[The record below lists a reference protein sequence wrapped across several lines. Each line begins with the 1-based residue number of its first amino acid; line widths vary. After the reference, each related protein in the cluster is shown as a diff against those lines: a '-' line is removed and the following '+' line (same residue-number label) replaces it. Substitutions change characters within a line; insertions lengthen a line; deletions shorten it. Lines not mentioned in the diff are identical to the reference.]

1 MSGYKIQ
8 FYAVVKQNYWFI
20 IIITID
26 HWIDMR
32 LRHKASELNLIQAW
46 LGESTNH
53 KSQTLRKGSNINSTL
68 HGFLTSDLPVAL
80 RQTTSMELQKQP
92 SISKWVTL
100 QGFSEDMGRE
110 GRYFCFMFFFPY
122 SVRQTKKSKISLLMF
137 WKIFKVLSKFW
148 MNNLKDYLTKWLVF
162 IALNWNPMYF
172 MDWIC

>member
-1 MSGYKIQ
+1 MMI
-8 FYAVVKQNYWFI
+8 ANYDNQLSASRINCLGIKFI

-46 LGESTNH
+46 LGESVNH

-110 GRYFCFMFFFPY
+110 GRYFCFMFFFLTLWDK
-122 SVRQTKKSKISLLMF
+122 QKK
-137 WKIFKVLSKFW
+137 
-148 MNNLKDYLTKWLVF
+148 
-162 IALNWNPMYF
+162 
-172 MDWIC
+172 